1 MDKARLEA
9 FSDGV
14 FAIIITVMVLAL
26 NAPDGTG
33 ISALAPRISIF
44 LTYVLSFLYVSIFW
58 INHHLLLSATRR
70 ISPAVLWG
78 NINFLF
84 WMSLVPFFTSW
95 VDEHHADMVPVMA
108 YGIIFLMCVVSF
120 RILQWTLFRTHD
132 ADAPIVRLLRP
143 GQRSKISIAGFV
155 VAILMAAVHPYI
167 SLGIYVAIAGLWLV
181 PNKPLVRAIGD
192 GDVCGQN
199 KNGA

>member
-26 NAPDGTG
+26 DAPDGTDVAAL
-33 ISALAPRISIF
+33 SARVSIL

-70 ISPAVLWG
+70 ISTAVLWG

-84 WMSLVPFFTSW
+84 WISLVPFFTAW
-95 VDEHHADMVPVMA
+95 VDEHHSEVRHLLA
-108 YGIIFLMCVVSF
+108 VVRSLCHEAG
-120 RILQWTLFRTHD
+120 RL
-132 ADAPIVRLLRP
+132 IVFQFSHWHGGRLL
-143 GQRSKISIAGFV
+143 S
-155 VAILMAAVHPYI
+155 
-167 SLGIYVAIAGLWLV
+167 
-181 PNKPLVRAIGD
+181 
-192 GDVCGQN
+192 GQN
-199 KNGA
+199 KRPP

>member
-26 NAPDGTG
+26 DAPDGTDVAAL
-33 ISALAPRISIF
+33 SARVSIL

-70 ISPAVLWG
+70 ISTAVLWG

-84 WMSLVPFFTSW
+84 WISLVPFFTAW
-95 VDEHHADMVPVMA
+95 VDEHHSEVVPVMA
-108 YGIIFLMCVVSF
+108 YGIIFLMCVISF
-120 RILQWTLFRTHD
+120 RILQRLLFRTHD
-132 ADAPIVRLLRP
+132 ADAPIVRLLRS
-143 GQRSKISIAGFV
+143 GRRAKISSVAFI
-155 VAILMAAVHPYI
+155 VAILMSAVHPYI
-167 SLGIYVAIAGLWLV
+167 SLGIYVAIAGLWVV
-181 PNKPLVRAIGD
+181 PNRQLVRAVGD
-192 GDVCGQN
+192 GDVCA
-199 KNGA
+199 KK